1 MRHAE
6 LFPNQLLQST
16 RSLSESSLIFDWTAR
31 VRCGSHGAWLKH
43 SYPGT
48 SIRWSCSLRR
58 FRSSCPQGIW
68 RTLCG
73 TWSASLK
80 IYTEDRGCLPYD
92 PTMMVALLL

>member
-58 FRSSCPQGIW
+58 FRSVPAGHLAHVVRDLVRESEDLHRRPW
-68 RTLCG
+68 V
-73 TWSASLK
+73 SAL
-80 IYTEDRGCLPYD
+80 
-92 PTMMVALLL
+92 